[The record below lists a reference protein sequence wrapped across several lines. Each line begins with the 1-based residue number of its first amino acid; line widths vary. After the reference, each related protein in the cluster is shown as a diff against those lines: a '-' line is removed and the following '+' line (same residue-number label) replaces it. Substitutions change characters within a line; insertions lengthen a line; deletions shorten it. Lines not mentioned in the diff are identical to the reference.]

1 MILTLKKQKWMLK
14 KKKKDDNDDKKLD
27 ENDNNIK
34 LKEEKEEENNDIK
47 NLIIPEVIY
56 DDAIN
61 ILKNNKSEN
70 NIIEEILLIHFGF
83 LEKLEKYGTTKELN
97 YQNLENKIINNIQDL
112 LNKDNKNELFIID
125 NQIKIVK
132 IKSMKYT
139 KEDLLN
145 KIKIIF
151 EEYNKNL
158 FIEKYINYYNYIA
171 FHFLKYFLNEEDKDK
186 NEDTDKNHNL
196 FNDNEAYIEE
206 LIKIIKPKINIE
218 KLDKE
223 ILLYSNIKLLVLIS
237 SKDYLISNLLIASK
251 FDIYK
256 KVFDYIKKIF
266 EQNDLLSLKDI
277 FIILDNLKSEID
289 SIVEKITNIQIN
301 FIENN
306 DNCLNFLKYYIEKII
321 GLISDEM
328 TYYIKPELMEN
339 YYEMICNQ
347 FEKGK
352 INYILLKE
360 LYYKMIELIIDK
372 CIQVNDNDKNE
383 DGKKYYENAYKYIKK
398 RTEKFLI
405 NGKSILE
412 EIINKKT
419 KNNKNDFTFLKWIE

>member
-1 MILTLKKQKWMLK
+1 MPRRRQNRLR
-14 KKKKDDNDDKKLD
+14 
-27 ENDNNIK
+27 
-34 LKEEKEEENNDIK
+34 
-47 NLIIPEVIY
+47 
-56 DDAIN
+56 AC
-61 ILKNNKSEN
+61 
-70 NIIEEILLIHFGF
+70 IEFS
-83 LEKLEKYGTTKELN
+83 
-97 YQNLENKIINNIQDL
+97 QN
-112 LNKDNKNELFIID
+112 
-125 NQIKIVK
+125 
-132 IKSMKYT
+132 
-139 KEDLLN
+139 
-145 KIKIIF
+145 
-151 EEYNKNL
+151 
-158 FIEKYINYYNYIA
+158 
-171 FHFLKYFLNEEDKDK
+171 
-186 NEDTDKNHNL
+186 TDKNHNL

-223 ILLYSNIKLLVLIS
+223 ILLYNNIKLLVLIS
-237 SKDYLISNLLIASK
+237 SKDYLISNLLIPSK
-251 FDIYK
+251 FDVYK
-256 KVFDYIKKIF
+256 KVFDIIKKIF

-277 FIILDNLKSEID
+277 FIILDNIKGEID
-289 SIVEKITNIQIN
+289 SIVEKITNIQIY

-306 DNCLNFLKYYIEKII
+306 DNCLNLLKYYIEKII

-339 YYEMICNQ
+339 FYEMICNQ

-383 DGKKYYENAYKYIKK
+383 DGKKYYEKAYKYIKK
-398 RTEKFLI
+398 RMEKFLI